1 DTTECP
7 RTIQSVFGRHS
18 WVLQFRHKQA
28 LVSRAN
34 ARERNVLRICITENA
49 TEMRLVLQG
58 RLTGPS
64 VDELKTSW
72 KAASQLLKGR
82 TCKVDIDQLAFID
95 KRGNRVLRAMSREG
109 AQFIANDLYM
119 RSVAEG
125 LKSGNGHRWSGMIA
139 AFLRLSRR

>member
-1 DTTECP
+1 M
-7 RTIQSVFGRHS
+7 
-18 WVLQFRHKQA
+18 
-28 LVSRAN
+28 
-34 ARERNVLRICITENA
+34 LRICITENA

-95 KRGNRVLRAMSREG
+95 KRGNRVLRAMTREG

-125 LKSGNGHRWSGMIA
+125 LKSGSGVGLSGMIA
-139 AFLRLSRR
+139 SFLRLSRR